1 MSINEA
7 PNPIIGLF
15 LEPQVKKAWNSF
27 KRSLDNSP
35 MRIGQSL
42 DNLGS
47 VAEESLRSLGREV
60 GTPMADSINLEAL
73 VEDIIIGA
81 NTQKQLADLITIL
94 SKNDSFNN
102 SLQEVLL
109 TDSNFKAVIKSAIE
123 ATGDEGMTPQEI
135 KAILVKYIGEEN
147 ANAVYTKMRAQFS
160 PIPKVKPNSLSVDE
174 FNLTP
179 AIVGDLVTSVG
190 DVRLK
195 KVINKV
201 LSNEQDIASILRK
214 AEELSKTQPIDVD
227 WFQTEFK
234 KIVASNPNVVDKA
247 TQNQLYLI
255 TKRLIE
261 KLGKD
266 TNGNWSAK
274 RISGAVLIGIVIS
287 AFVVDSK
294 SKKAWK
300 GKCFAEKGYDTR
312 EKILELQKDIA
323 KFKDVS
329 SACDNYVLE
338 KRGKQGVSTLKSYLS
353 ILGSVIFSDS
363 EDGII
368 LPGET
373 EEVPLTN
380 EPDQTPKPVTPV
392 GDIEKEAKKWFEDS
406 GYETEGMK
414 IEKINDTTIK
424 WTLPDGS
431 SGTVRKYEDGSFAP

>member
-1 MSINEA
+1 
-7 PNPIIGLF
+7 
-15 LEPQVKKAWNSF
+15 
-27 KRSLDNSP
+27 
-35 MRIGQSL
+35 
-42 DNLGS
+42 
-47 VAEESLRSLGREV
+47 
-60 GTPMADSINLEAL
+60 
-73 VEDIIIGA
+73 
-81 NTQKQLADLITIL
+81 
-94 SKNDSFNN
+94 
-102 SLQEVLL
+102 
-109 TDSNFKAVIKSAIE
+109 
-123 ATGDEGMTPQEI
+123 
-135 KAILVKYIGEEN
+135 
-147 ANAVYTKMRAQFS
+147 
-160 PIPKVKPNSLSVDE
+160 
-174 FNLTP
+174 
-179 AIVGDLVTSVG
+179 
-190 DVRLK
+190 
-195 KVINKV
+195 V

-214 AEELSKTQPIDVD
+214 AEELSKTQPIDVN
-227 WFQTEFK
+227 WFKTEFK

-294 SKKAWK
+294 AKSAWK

-312 EKILELQKDIA
+312 EKISELQKDVA
-323 KFKDVS
+323 KYIEVNS
-329 SACDNYVLE
+329 SCDNYVLE

-373 EEVPLTN
+373 EEIPLTN